1 LYARESVTDRQE
13 SNKGCRAL
21 GVTSKRIMFNLV
33 DPSASLEILG
43 FEAAPEARPTWR
55 EAVIGG
61 GLLMMTAANVNT
73 TTTTG
78 ESSAMTPGSS
88 SSNDFPSSMGRD
100 ECYRELESMGI
111 ECDKFNEFLEGRIVQ
126 ELPLIIDLLRYVG
139 SHNPDPAALNLLVA
153 ALSSGAG
160 IPTSMGTVDEIK
172 HKLESMGIEKCE
184 SMGIDKKE
192 FIDAMRTARKDLYK
206 ETTSSAATP
215 DVDEV
220 IVDAASFSVGDSV
233 QIMGLVGAPQ
243 YNDMRGIVV
252 SDFDSTTNRCGVKV
266 HGKGPILALQ
276 VHNLTMIRKA
286 KKSSGIGGVDVNV
299 GNVVANEVER
309 SKASTQ
315 KYGHI
320 T

>member
-1 LYARESVTDRQE
+1 MRPPPRL
-13 SNKGCRAL
+13 
-21 GVTSKRIMFNLV
+21 
-33 DPSASLEILG
+33 DPLAG
-43 FEAAPEARPTWR
+43 
-55 EAVIGG
+55 AVIGG

-172 HKLESMGIEKCE
+172 HKLESMG
-184 SMGIDKKE
+184 
-192 FIDAMRTARKDLYK
+192 
-206 ETTSSAATP
+206 
-215 DVDEV
+215 
-220 IVDAASFSVGDSV
+220 
-233 QIMGLVGAPQ
+233 
-243 YNDMRGIVV
+243 
-252 SDFDSTTNRCGVKV
+252 
-266 HGKGPILALQ
+266 
-276 VHNLTMIRKA
+276 
-286 KKSSGIGGVDVNV
+286 
-299 GNVVANEVER
+299 
-309 SKASTQ
+309 
-315 KYGHI
+315 
-320 T
+320 